1 MKSII
6 ALALVGS
13 AAAFAPS
20 TKGHVSSYLFFSTLT
35 FHYPAAD
42 HSIGSHSVEN
52 ETWIHQVAT
61 ALNAKTAAPKLMY
74 VPCISTD
81 DLPSP
86 GSATSG
92 VAGGLAICIAVDQ
105 KGAVYALGDK
115 CPPVN
120 QPLSFGKVG
129 TDGTISDPVLG
140 TKFSLKT
147 GEVVSW
153 CPSGLGKLVG
163 GLFDPVGVPTYPVKA
178 KGKVVEVQVDVNY
191 KANFEANYWSG
202 VLDAQGK
209 ANGKYY

>member
-1 MKSII
+1 MKKRENIHTINTYMQRVS
-6 ALALVGS
+6 ALS
-13 AAAFAPS
+13 AA
-20 TKGHVSSYLFFSTLT
+20 KGGPLL
-35 FHYPAAD
+35 
-42 HSIGSHSVEN
+42 
-52 ETWIHQVAT
+52 
-61 ALNAKTAAPKLMY
+61 KY

-81 DLPSP
+81 DLPAP

-120 QPLSFGKVG
+120 QPLSFGKVEG
-129 TDGTISDPVLG
+129 TTISDPVLG
-140 TKFSLKT
+140 TKFDLKT
-147 GEVVSW
+147 GKVVAW
-153 CPSGLGKLVG
+153 CPSGLGLLVG